1 MLRDDGVRLQ
11 IDIRHQHLVG
21 GTGLNGY
28 AGKDRVAAE
37 LRGGREEEAHG
48 TSPETKLPLA
58 ASQVS
63 EAASGGLRSWGRL
76 SGRRPT
82 GPSGSASPR
91 SASRPATSSA
101 GGKGLSPAPPCR
113 LPPTCPAQP

>member
-63 EAASGGLRSWGRL
+63 EAASGGLRCWGPL
-76 SGRRPT
+76 SSRRPP
-82 GPSGSASPR
+82 GPSGSPSPR
-91 SASRPATSSA
+91 SSSRPATSSA
-101 GGKGLSPAPPCR
+101 GQERTAPRP
-113 LPPTCPAQP
+113 